1 MRCADV
7 THWFDANRLFSEQL
21 EQVADRLLTLAQTE
35 SRIGCEVATSA
46 MLLAVLVQ
54 GGQRPPTPDDKDRC
68 HFVAGLSQQED
79 GAETLARTS
88 GEAEVTLA
96 IRAVKTSNAEFGPM
110 HEAEG
115 GARSIGIHLS
125 LNKNGSDRG

>member
-1 MRCADV
+1 MCGRHTLVRCQQVVFRTA
-7 THWFDANRLFSEQL
+7 

-68 HFVAGLSQQED
+68 HFVAD
-79 GAETLARTS
+79 
-88 GEAEVTLA
+88 
-96 IRAVKTSNAEFGPM
+96 
-110 HEAEG
+110 
-115 GARSIGIHLS
+115 
-125 LNKNGSDRG
+125 